1 MRRVLNNYA
10 VRKGKALKT
19 ELFLGNKTVMSLP
32 CKEHFIRHDL
42 LLGEISTFCVTPLG
56 EDSQKLINDSFQTS
70 PQALLSS
77 HEYDYMLSSS
87 GTSNL
92 RCFWGH

>member
-1 MRRVLNNYA
+1 MNNYA

-19 ELFLGNKTVMSLP
+19 ELFLGNESAMSLP
-32 CKEHFIRHDL
+32 GKEHVICHDL
-42 LLGEISTFCVTPLG
+42 LLGEISIFCVTPLG
-56 EDSQKLINDSFQTS
+56 GDSQKLTTDSLQTS

-87 GTSNL
+87 GSPNL
-92 RCFWGH
+92 GCCWGH